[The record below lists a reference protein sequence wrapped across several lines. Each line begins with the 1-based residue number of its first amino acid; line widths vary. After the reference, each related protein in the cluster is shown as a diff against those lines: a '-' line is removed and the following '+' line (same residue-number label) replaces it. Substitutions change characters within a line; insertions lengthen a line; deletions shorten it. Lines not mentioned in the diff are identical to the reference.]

1 MINNKLG
8 LKIVRINEGY
18 TELLEVNGAQEWTKY
33 IRDVREELKLINNIR
48 EDSIIF
54 MLTTI
59 ENGNIITIAHPI
71 NGRITDVI
79 TAWIYIPIDL
89 LILGKAL
96 AEIIEVTKKEILAV
110 KRNDELLKSKFE
122 KNYDIAQAKRTCQ
135 HAVGNQYAYR
145 YYSNDLYTLQ
155 ELLDAIHQ
163 PYYQKYKTIFLID
176 KSSKFSCIAGD
187 DLSEEPLYTSI
198 LANAPQKVDGFI
210 PYVKDNVFDTPMYVS
225 KGEVINITWKKK
237 GYEPIITQTKANEGL
252 TYIVP
257 TVNQYRR
264 LIPYE
269 AIRVVDE
276 WKQPIEEYKL
286 SINKNVV
293 NPNGTVS
300 VSETTLNNVQIY
312 ISADGYDSKEVVVDF
327 TKDESTIVQLSKKT
341 YEYKLAVP
349 YDKKDGYIELEPIT
363 TDKSLKMSPIK
374 GYKPENG
381 KFLQNKTT
389 YLKYSPYN
397 KAFCIKAAIVLFVVL
412 ISGAALG
419 TWVLNK
425 FMTSEYKDLKTE
437 NAFLKSVIDDLKAGN
452 KNNYASQND
461 DENKS
466 EQKEDIAYVIKYLD
480 ENNVWNRNNMEEFSQ
495 IKGLWDALNTR
506 DFDKIL
512 KLENTLRDSK
522 KFSKLISAI
531 KENKNKTFPPKFND
545 DPNDFDITIE
555 QVKDQSG
562 KIINK
567 GYIKALYDAESNSS
581 RANGSGNTV
590 PQNSGSTTII
600 SDQDKW

>member
-1 MINNKLG
+1 MKQLG
-8 LKIVRINEGY
+8 LKIEYSFEGLN
-18 TELLEVNGAQEWTKY
+18 ELLSINATDKWSKYTGEISEIKNIKRPKGEDWTAIFLY
-33 IRDVREELKLINNIR
+33 HTNIGCILR
-48 EDSIIF
+48 VACS
-54 MLTTI
+54 
-59 ENGNIITIAHPI
+59 NS
-71 NGRITDVI
+71 GRNDYMV
-79 TAWIYIPIDL
+79 ASIYIPKNVIIPGKKLSDL
-89 LILGKAL
+89 LTKITKELFAGAKNKDLFQTLFSQEYECDTTVQNVNLVQGDKFGFRFYGGYYELYEILDNLHQAYYKDYKCICLIKENSNLTCEKGEDL
-96 AEIIEVTKKEILAV
+96 TKKE
-110 KRNDELLKSKFE
+110 
-122 KNYDIAQAKRTCQ
+122 
-135 HAVGNQYAYR
+135 
-145 YYSNDLYTLQ
+145 
-155 ELLDAIHQ
+155 
-163 PYYQKYKTIFLID
+163 
-176 KSSKFSCIAGD
+176 
-187 DLSEEPLYTSI
+187 LSLSI
-198 LANAPQKVDGFI
+198 KIPSPEHKDGFV
-210 PYVKDNVFDTPMYVS
+210 PYINDKVFGSPMYVS

-237 GYEPIITQTKANEGL
+237 GYEPIITQTEANEGF

-286 SINKNVV
+286 SINKNAV

-300 VSETTLNNVQIY
+300 VSETILNNVQIY
-312 ISADGYDSKEVVVDF
+312 VSADGYDSKKVVVDF
-327 TKDESTIVQLSKKT
+327 TKDESTIVQLLKKT

-363 TDKSLKMSPIK
+363 TYKSLKMSPVK

-381 KFLQNKTT
+381 KFLQNETT

-397 KAFCIKAAIVLFVVL
+397 KAFWIKAAIVLFVVL

-419 TWVLNK
+419 AWGLNK

-437 NAFLKSVIDDLKAGN
+437 NAFLKSVIDDLKTGN

-480 ENNVWNRNNMEEFSQ
+480 ENNVWNRNKMEEFSQ
-495 IKGLWDALNTR
+495 IKGLWDALNTC

-512 KLENTLRDSK
+512 ELEHTLRDSK
-522 KFSKLISAI
+522 KFQKLISVI
-531 KENKNKTFPPKFND
+531 KENKNKSFTSNYNKS
-545 DPNDFDITIE
+545 PNDFDITIE

-590 PQNSGSTTII
+590 PKETGLT
-600 SDQDKW
+600 DQDKW